1 MSIQTANTELLSKL
15 NGGLFVSLEIKEWKV
30 FSHCEQDFGY
40 EKQHRVLSVLKDA
53 ENEIKTSSGKGVV
66 IFREKARSS
75 SFELVVVYL
84 CRLNRNSPLRKRA
97 RETN

>member
-1 MSIQTANTELLSKL
+1 MSIHTANIELLSKL
-15 NGGLFVSLEIKEWKV
+15 HGGLFVSLEIKEWKV
-30 FSHCEQDFGY
+30 VSHCEQDFGY

-53 ENEIKTSSGKGVV
+53 ENEIKTSSGKGV
-66 IFREKARSS
+66 ISRERARSC

>member
-30 FSHCEQDFGY
+30 VSHCEQDFGY

-53 ENEIKTSSGKGVV
+53 ENEIKTSSAKELLFLEKKQEVV
-66 IFREKARSS
+66 H
-75 SFELVVVYL
+75 
-84 CRLNRNSPLRKRA
+84 LN
-97 RETN
+97 